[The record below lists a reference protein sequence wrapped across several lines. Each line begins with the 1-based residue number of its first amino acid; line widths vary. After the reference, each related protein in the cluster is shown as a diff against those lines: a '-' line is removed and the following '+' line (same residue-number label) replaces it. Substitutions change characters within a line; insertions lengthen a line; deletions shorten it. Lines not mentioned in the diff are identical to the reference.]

1 MICKYAMYEPKLIHE
16 FYDIQ
21 DWIAVYNDDKHG
33 YRITSDQLLYET
45 FDHPVPANPVAVLTL

>member
-1 MICKYAMYEPKLIHE
+1 MYEPKLIHE